1 MILRALFLLLAL
13 VSGAAT
19 ALAAAPLAH
28 SIDAVLDLPG
38 KRLLVTDAITLPEP
52 RTAAELTL
60 TLAPSAA
67 GLAVEAGGNV
77 LKPARSGETV
87 RVTPPKGAMAV
98 TLRYTIA
105 LGQPPQAGPG
115 GTDNPGALADEA
127 VAGPDW
133 AMLMPGSLWHP
144 AGLTGQDAYHLRVSA
159 TGGVKA
165 VSQGGLE
172 GFSQEGE
179 NTVSTWNVRKPVGR
193 LGLCLARY
201 VFEERRETL
210 PGGSAVAVQTFFLPE
225 SKVSP
230 DIYLEAA
237 ARHLR
242 FYSELHGPYPLEK
255 FAVVENPLPTGYGF
269 PSYTLLGSQVLAL
282 PFIPE
287 TSLRHE
293 VAHGW
298 WGNGVLV
305 AGESGNWC
313 EGLTTYV
320 ADYLAQ
326 ELAAP
331 AEGKAYRL
339 RTLRA
344 FSALTAQT
352 PGADMPLERF
362 GSRFSAAS
370 QAVGYGKAIFV
381 FHMLRGFT
389 GDEAFWAGLRHIYAA
404 KLFQPAAWED
414 FRETFAGQGEFS
426 QERGRRFMEQ
436 WLTRTGGPVM
446 SLDQATSEPD
456 PAGGWVVKAEAVQKG
471 APYLLR
477 LAAQVDYEGG
487 TQRTEFVMEGERAG
501 FELRTPGKPL
511 RLRLDPDADC
521 FRLLDPSEVPP
532 SVNTVKGARE
542 LRVLVAADA
551 PQGVRAA
558 LPVLL
563 GGLGQTKA
571 AVLEEEKLTPE
582 QKRSLESGNVL
593 VLGMPRFPL
602 PGLRDVMPDAPGAD
616 TVFAALEREG
626 GCVAVFQASARG
638 DAGADA
644 QAVVQA
650 VVQAANKV
658 THYGS
663 FGLLGFAGGR
673 NVLKATL
680 EPRRTPML
688 REFD

>member
-1 MILRALFLLLAL
+1 MILRALISLLAL
-13 VSGAAT
+13 CCCAAS
-19 ALAAAPLAH
+19 ANAAAPLSH
-28 SIDAVLDLPG
+28 SLEALLDLPAR
-38 KRLLVTDAITLPEP
+38 RLLVTDAIALPDQP
-52 RTAAELTL
+52 PAELLL
-60 TLAPSAA
+60 TLSPSAS
-67 GLAVEAGGNV
+67 GLAAEAGGKA
-77 LKPARSGETV
+77 LKPARSGELL
-87 RVTPPKGAMAV
+87 RLSLPKGAKAV
-98 TLRYTIA
+98 TLRYSVA

-115 GTDNPGALADEA
+115 GTDNPGALADDA

-144 AGLTGQDAYHLRVSA
+144 ASADGGDIYALRVTA
-159 TGGVKA
+159 PGGIKA
-165 VSQGGLE
+165 VSQGRLE
-172 GFSQEGE
+172 GFTEEGGK
-179 NTVSTWNVRKPVGR
+179 TVSAWSVRKPVGR

-201 VFEERRETL
+201 ALQERRETL
-210 PGGSAVAVQTFFLPE
+210 PGGSAVAVQTFFLPG

-269 PSYTLLGSQVLAL
+269 PSYTLLGSQVLPL

-293 VAHGW
+293 AAHSW

-305 AGESGNWC
+305 SAESGNWC

-320 ADYLAQ
+320 ADYLSQ
-326 ELAAP
+326 ELASP
-331 AEGKAYRL
+331 AEAKAYRL
-339 RTLRA
+339 RALRA
-344 FSALTAQT
+344 FSALTAQS

-370 QAVGYGKAIFV
+370 QAVGYGKAMFV

-389 GDEAFWAGLRHIYAA
+389 GDEAFWAGLRRIYTE
-404 KLFQPAAWED
+404 KLFRPAAWED
-414 FRETFAGQGEFS
+414 FQKTFAGQGDFS
-426 QERGRRFMEQ
+426 QERSRRFMEQ
-436 WLTRTGGPVM
+436 WLTRTGGPQLTLGQV
-446 SLDQATSEPD
+446 ASEPD
-456 PAGGWVVKAEAVQKG
+456 PAGGWVVRAEAIQKG
-471 APYLLR
+471 DPYLLR

-487 TQRTEFVMEGERAG
+487 AQRAEFVMDGARAG

-521 FRLLDPSEVPP
+521 FRLLDPAEVPP
-532 SVNTVKGARE
+532 SVNTVKGAKD
-542 LRVLVAADA
+542 LRVLLAADA
-551 PQGVRAA
+551 SQALRAA

-563 GGLGQTKA
+563 GGLGQVRG

-582 QKRSLESGNVL
+582 QKRSLEGGNVL

-602 PGLRDVMPDAPGAD
+602 PGLRDVLPEAPGAD
-616 TVFAALEREG
+616 SVFAALEREG
-626 GCVAVFQASARG
+626 GCVAAFQAA
-638 DAGADA
+638 AGAEA
-644 QAVVQA
+644 QAVL
-650 VVQAANKV
+650 QAANKV

-673 NVLKATL
+673 NVAKSTP
-680 EPRRTPML
+680 EPRRTPMV
-688 REFD
+688 RELD